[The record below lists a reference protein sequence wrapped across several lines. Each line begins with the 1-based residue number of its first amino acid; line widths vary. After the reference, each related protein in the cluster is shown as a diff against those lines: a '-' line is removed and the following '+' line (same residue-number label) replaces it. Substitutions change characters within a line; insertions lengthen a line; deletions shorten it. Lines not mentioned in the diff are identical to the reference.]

1 MEENFNNVSD
11 ELLKSTGY
19 NISNQ
24 VNLRTT
30 FNSMAEIVIRKTD
43 ERDHNLAKLNSILV
57 DKCSSYFKKMIQ
69 ERNRKKE
76 EARVRLENR
85 NIPGQNPNNIEFD
98 QNLGFSY
105 MKDNQDMNN
114 KYNELLQDRNKISQ
128 TSSENELMP
137 KNVSDTRSN
146 DLQMMYQS
154 HSNNISSQDNTS
166 STVNN
171 QKGGFNVLPFDAS
184 NLEDEYDIGNDIG
197 EDLPL
202 YQNVKALQSQEN
214 VDPMKLMSAM
224 EESRKQIDNYNLIN
238 QTQDEM
244 RQNIMMYGKK
254 DIILERNNTDAIT
267 KIDQTQID
275 PKLIHQKV
283 DDWQSRMNKHVEQ
296 NVVDSNLVSVLDNR
310 LDTILQNKIKQLQ
323 IEAQPDYIE
332 RVHYISVNSAD
343 RKWETDTTDDSRYN
357 FQVKFNASSD
367 FSGAGI
373 NTNYKNIIS
382 VELVNAIL
390 PLDAHIEPF
399 DTRLYLN
406 VMKYPYLLLRIEEL
420 DGVFRGTN
428 INNDRAFAT
437 LVFDK
442 FHNSEVL
449 SSDQITSNVNSSV
462 KTNFSNE
469 FKRGFIRF
477 NPAYFEKKKYYNA
490 PLASLN
496 KMTITLT
503 DHRGQ
508 IFNTQ
513 TDTLAINAIAFTDTL
528 NNLTDTTYEINPTH
542 GFPYGAESSYKM
554 IEITTSKY
562 FSNRLFRIG
571 DTIQISG
578 FTMSNGGSNNVS
590 FVSFITREA
599 GHTIINLK
607 KEINDESA
615 TSNNGQ
621 LTHIYIAPPG
631 VLDSNNQAVTGY
643 YHDNLNFTDA
653 TYGTLI
659 NHNLQTHFSF
669 RIVTR
674 DVDVSNV
681 TKPINV

>member
-1 MEENFNNVSD
+1 
-11 ELLKSTGY
+11 
-19 NISNQ
+19 
-24 VNLRTT
+24 
-30 FNSMAEIVIRKTD
+30 
-43 ERDHNLAKLNSILV
+43 
-57 DKCSSYFKKMIQ
+57 
-69 ERNRKKE
+69 
-76 EARVRLENR
+76 
-85 NIPGQNPNNIEFD
+85 
-98 QNLGFSY
+98 
-105 MKDNQDMNN
+105 
-114 KYNELLQDRNKISQ
+114 
-128 TSSENELMP
+128 
-137 KNVSDTRSN
+137 
-146 DLQMMYQS
+146 
-154 HSNNISSQDNTS
+154 
-166 STVNN
+166 
-171 QKGGFNVLPFDAS
+171 
-184 NLEDEYDIGNDIG
+184 
-197 EDLPL
+197 
-202 YQNVKALQSQEN
+202 
-214 VDPMKLMSAM
+214 M

-477 NPAYFEKKKYYNA
+477 NPAYFEKKKYYNH
-490 PLASLN
+490 L
-496 KMTITLT
+496 
-503 DHRGQ
+503 
-508 IFNTQ
+508 
-513 TDTLAINAIAFTDTL
+513 
-528 NNLTDTTYEINPTH
+528 
-542 GFPYGAESSYKM
+542 
-554 IEITTSKY
+554 
-562 FSNRLFRIG
+562 
-571 DTIQISG
+571 
-578 FTMSNGGSNNVS
+578 
-590 FVSFITREA
+590 
-599 GHTIINLK
+599 
-607 KEINDESA
+607 
-615 TSNNGQ
+615 
-621 LTHIYIAPPG
+621 
-631 VLDSNNQAVTGY
+631 
-643 YHDNLNFTDA
+643 
-653 TYGTLI
+653 
-659 NHNLQTHFSF
+659 
-669 RIVTR
+669 
-674 DVDVSNV
+674 
-681 TKPINV
+681 